1 MDALSAAAS
10 IISILQLSFD
20 VVKYIVGATGATKER
35 RNLREEVLACENV
48 LLQLQDH
55 ADNTD
60 GGTKWWEKIK
70 VLEDSNTPLYRLGVT
85 LEAIKAKLEPKR
97 GLGKALSALKWPFDE
112 KEVERL
118 ISAIQRE
125 KSLFQLA
132 LTNDCRY
139 ASVF

>member
-1 MDALSAAAS
+1 MDALSTTAS

-20 VVKYIVGATGATKER
+20 VLKYIIGATGATKER
-35 RNLREEVLACENV
+35 RRLRQEILACEYI

-60 GGTKWWEKIK
+60 GSTEWREKIE

-97 GLGKALSALKWPFDE
+97 GLDKALSALKWPFDQ

-118 ISAIQRE
+118 ISALQRE

-132 LTNDCRY
+132 LTNECRY
-139 ASVF
+139 VSVF